1 MPISSVEKRQSS
13 ILEQSQARIADGFKQ
28 DKHGTSFEDTR
39 TKSSKEASGRY
50 TKSESSNSGNLAT
63 DSFEKILD
71 FVIKSLLASV
81 QNTDPTS
88 ESSGSQSSEMLTT
101 ATAIANV
108 NSAKDQV
115 AKMNEMMEAIK
126 NPGYNALDIQG
137 KEVSYDSNKSFNG
150 SDPISFKYNVSCREE
165 YKDATVSTIIKVKN
179 SDGKIVYETKG
190 SGKIGD
196 NEFEWNGYDKKGKK
210 LPAGSYSIEVIG
222 KGSRNVG
229 GNWVD
234 FNVDAT
240 SLNKAIVESVE
251 IENGVATKLILS
263 NGEHIDKAQV
273 VRVKDI
279 SKSKNSVELSSD
291 LIGNFIEFDLTRTQV
306 IAGDM
311 EVYYNNHIENPGKAT
326 IKISDSK
333 GKLVKTFD
341 SNEIKKKG
349 IGSISFAK
357 TGLESGNYTVEIVV
371 EDNNK
376 SGTPE
381 KLKTDPVTLLA
392 KGIDYINQ
400 TVIAI
405 DENDVEVGFKT
416 HNINAVVGD
425 FSRLTARAEQ
435 YLGKTINYDDS
446 VFEFKKDY
454 QFDPVL
460 AERLDGATISHEE
473 LRIYDENGQQVAELK
488 GYIDPFDL
496 DENSLN
502 ALKAMQGYK
511 DADNG
516 SVKNLYIDSSN
527 DNKVKLSI
535 IIVNNLEEGKYK
547 FKEKELND
555 GFKKGF
561 VELRFPVWDG
571 RFTMGEKKD
580 QEASVG
586 QIFTTARATIHVKSD
601 GSTVGANPHPSLG
614 LVESYSIN
622 DDGEISLKLSNGKTI
637 KESQILKD

>member
-13 ILEQSQARIADGFKQ
+13 ILKQSQARIADGFKQ

-50 TKSESSNSGNLAT
+50 TKSESSKSGNLAT
-63 DSFEKILD
+63 DSFEKTLD

-425 FSRLTARAEQ
+425 FSPLTARAEQ

-446 VFEFKKDY
+446 VFEFQKDH
-454 QFDPVL
+454 QFDPVV
-460 AERLDGATISHEE
+460 AKRLDDAAISHEE

-488 GYIDPFDL
+488 AYSDYFSKLDPD
-496 DENSLN
+496 SLEIGDN
-502 ALKAMQGYK
+502 YADILKVYQSSRHDDKIEFNKALEQSLISG
-511 DADNG
+511 
-516 SVKNLYIDSSN
+516 
-527 DNKVKLSI
+527 
-535 IIVNNLEEGKYK
+535 EFK

-555 GFKKGF
+555 AFSKGF
-561 VELRFPVWDG
+561 VELRFHAWDG
-571 RFTMGEKKD
+571 KFTVEEKKD

-586 QIFTTARATIHVKSD
+586 QIFTTVRATIHVKSD

>member
-13 ILEQSQARIADGFKQ
+13 ILEQSQARISDGFKQ
-28 DKHGTSFEDTR
+28 NNNGKYFEDTR

-50 TKSESSNSGNLAT
+50 TKSESSKSGYLAA
-63 DSFEKILD
+63 DSFDKTLD
-71 FVIKSLLASV
+71 FVVKSLLASV
-81 QNTDPTS
+81 QNIDPTS
-88 ESSGSQSSEMLTT
+88 ENSGSQSSEMLTT

-108 NSAKDQV
+108 SSAKEQV

-137 KEVSYDSNKSFNG
+137 KEVSYDSSKNFNG
-150 SDPISFKYNVSCREE
+150 SDPVSFRYNVSCREE
-165 YKDATVSTIIKVKN
+165 YKDATVSTFIKVKN

-190 SGKIGD
+190 GGKIGD
-196 NEFEWNGYDKKGKK
+196 NEFEWNGRDKKGKK

-222 KGSRNVG
+222 KGSRNVS
-229 GNWVD
+229 GNRVD

-279 SKSKNSVELSSD
+279 SKSKNSIELSSS

-425 FSRLTARAEQ
+425 FSPLTARAEQ

-446 VFEFKKDY
+446 VFEFQEDY
-454 QFDPVL
+454 QFDSVV
-460 AERLDGATISHEE
+460 AKRLDDADISHEE

-488 GYIDPFDL
+488 GYIYPFDL
-496 DENSLN
+496 NDSSLQELKKLDE
-502 ALKAMQGYK
+502 
-511 DADNG
+511 
-516 SVKNLYIDSSN
+516 YIDFDKEKYIKYSE
-527 DNKVKLSI
+527 DQKMKLSI
-535 IIVNNLEEGKYK
+535 IIVNNLEKDKYN
-547 FKEKELND
+547 FQEQNLND

-571 RFTMGEKKD
+571 TFTMGEKKD
-580 QEASVG
+580 QVASVA
-586 QIFTTARATIHVKSD
+586 QTFTTVRATIHVKSD
-601 GSTVGANPHPSLG
+601 GSNFGAKPCSAIG
-614 LVESYSIN
+614 RVKSYSIN
-622 DDGEISLKLSNGKTI
+622 DDGEIYLKLENGKTI